1 MEVRRDPLEN
11 DRTTSLPSTPPTDPT
26 LSLAQAL
33 TSLASSLFEDKPAPV
48 QVTTLPPSGDYQFE
62 PVSPEEEEQE
72 V

>member
-1 MEVRRDPLEN
+1 MSVQS
-11 DRTTSLPSTPPTDPT
+11 TLPTNPT

-33 TSLASSLFEDKPAPV
+33 TSLASSLFEDKPAPMPV
-48 QVTTLPPSGDYQFE
+48 ATFPPSGDYQFE